1 MERLSIGVQLIVQ
14 VLRSGWRECLYRR
27 SEETVMLRVEG
38 MYDLLVIIRV
48 PVGVDSMVEFPS
60 LHIATGCGRAD
71 SLHVGHVAG
80 PLTQR

>member
-1 MERLSIGVQLIVQ
+1 MERLGIGVQLIVQ

-27 SEETVMLRVEG
+27 SEETVLLRVEG
-38 MYDLLVIIRV
+38 MYVLLVVKRV
-48 PVGVDSMVEFPS
+48 PVGIGPMVEFTP